1 MHLLETSGLTK
12 RFGGLTVMNDLDFS
26 MEEGEIKGFLGPNGA
41 GKSTFFNLITGVLTP
56 SSGHIF
62 YAGKEITKSKPHQ
75 VAKMGIGRTFQLNPL
90 FGEFTV
96 FENVTAAYHLRPH
109 STVPQVFFNTKTYR
123 QNEEYIAKSA
133 DEVLEFLGLQHVRN
147 ELAKNL
153 PHGYQKILGVARA
166 LATKPKLLL
175 LDEPL
180 GGMNPEEIAFSIDAI
195 SLLKGYRW
203 PGNIRQ
209 LKNVAETV
217 TALESRPATLE
228 SERIELGAREL
239 APYIPDEKDTLLP
252 QIASPAA
259 TGGSMAEEDKRVLV
273 KALLDLKGEVDAL
286 TERVKA
292 LEGGTVR
299 QIPEQAGSDRLV
311 GRERLGAENDDDAE
325 WQEQSEELSIRKN
338 TGELIEKALEK
349 HGGNVKAA
357 AAELGISERTVYRK
371 LAKNKK

>member
-41 GKSTFFNLITGVLTP
+41 GKSTFFNLITGVLMP

-62 YAGKEITKSKPHQ
+62 YAGKEITKARPHQ

-109 STVPQVFFNTKTYR
+109 STVPQIFFNTKAYR
-123 QNEEYIAKSA
+123 TNEAYIAKSA
-133 DEVLEFLGLQHVRN
+133 DEILEFLGLQHVRN

-195 SLLKGYRW
+195 SKLRDKGISILVVEHNMQILDILDSVTVISFGQKIFEGTPQGMRKD
-203 PGNIRQ
+203 PTVI
-209 LKNVAETV
+209 ET
-217 TALESRPATLE
+217 
-228 SERIELGAREL
+228 
-239 APYIPDEKDTLLP
+239 YF
-252 QIASPAA
+252 
-259 TGGSMAEEDKRVLV
+259 
-273 KALLDLKGEVDAL
+273 
-286 TERVKA
+286 
-292 LEGGTVR
+292 GGTV
-299 QIPEQAGSDRLV
+299 
-311 GRERLGAENDDDAE
+311 
-325 WQEQSEELSIRKN
+325 
-338 TGELIEKALEK
+338 
-349 HGGNVKAA
+349 
-357 AAELGISERTVYRK
+357 
-371 LAKNKK
+371 

>member
-26 MEEGEIKGFLGPNGA
+26 LEEGEIKGFLGPNGA

-62 YAGKEITKSKPHQ
+62 YAGKEITKAKPHQ

-90 FGEFTV
+90 FGDFTV

-109 STVPQVFFNTKTYR
+109 STVPQVFNTKTYR
-123 QNEEYIAKSA
+123 TNEEYIRKSA
-133 DEVLEFLGLQHVRN
+133 DEILEFLGLSHVRN

-195 SLLKGYRW
+195 SKMR
-203 PGNIRQ
+203 
-209 LKNVAETV
+209 
-217 TALESRPATLE
+217 
-228 SERIELGAREL
+228 
-239 APYIPDEKDTLLP
+239 DTG
-252 QIASPAA
+252 I
-259 TGGSMAEEDKRVLV
+259 TVLV
-273 KALLDLKGEVDAL
+273 VEHNMQILDILDSVTVISFGEKIFEGTPEGMRQDPTVIK
-286 TERVKA
+286 TYF
-292 LEGGTVR
+292 GGTV
-299 QIPEQAGSDRLV
+299 
-311 GRERLGAENDDDAE
+311 
-325 WQEQSEELSIRKN
+325 
-338 TGELIEKALEK
+338 
-349 HGGNVKAA
+349 
-357 AAELGISERTVYRK
+357 
-371 LAKNKK
+371 